1 MSELHDKTI
10 SQLLLD
16 LDNKAFSS
24 VELTG
29 HYLDR
34 IERLDP
40 AINSY
45 ITVLREPALGARCSH
60 GRRQA
65 EGHSSA
71 TGRNSHCAQGHYLY
85 PRRKNFRWLTHARQ
99 LYRTVQRDTG

>member
-45 ITVLREPALGARCSH
+45 ITVLREPALAR
-60 GRRQA
+60 A
-65 EGHSSA
+65 A
-71 TGRNSHCAQGHYLY
+71 AMDV
-85 PRRKNFRWLTHARQ
+85 ARQ
-99 LYRTVQRDTG
+99 KPTSHDL

>member
-1 MSELHDKTI
+1 MSDLHDKTI

-16 LDNKAFSS
+16 LDNKVFSS

-45 ITVLREPALGARCSH
+45 ITVLREP
-60 GRRQA
+60 
-65 EGHSSA
+65 
-71 TGRNSHCAQGHYLY
+71 
-85 PRRKNFRWLTHARQ
+85 
-99 LYRTVQRDTG
+99 